1 MTLSSIEKSVFEEIN
16 SKLNNLINDS
26 SLEQLSEFYE
36 EDCEFRLSV
45 IDEVIELLII
55 EKKLI
60 NKLRFNELV

>member
-16 SKLNNLINDS
+16 SKLNDLINDS

-45 IDEVIELLII
+45 IDEAIELLIK
-55 EKKLI
+55 ERKWVNNLP
-60 NKLRFNELV
+60 V

>member
-1 MTLSSIEKSVFEEIN
+1 MTLSTIEKSVFEEIN
-16 SKLNNLINDS
+16 SKLNDLINDS

-45 IDEVIELLII
+45 IDEAIELLIK
-55 EKKLI
+55 ERKLI

>member
-1 MTLSSIEKSVFEEIN
+1 MTLSTIEKSVFEEIN
-16 SKLNNLINDS
+16 SKLNDLINDS

-45 IDEVIELLII
+45 IDEEIELLII

>member
-45 IDEVIELLII
+45 IDEAIELLIK
-55 EKKLI
+55 ERKWVNNLP
-60 NKLRFNELV
+60 V